1 MKLRF
6 EVQINSFFFLE
17 KRSYKLY
24 KFLTFKKASESKNE
38 IKLKQTEKLKKHQAD
53 SYSKHE
59 CLNLRKES
67 KRLKYLKSQA
77 LPGPFT
83 KPVKVKSF
91 IKFNI
96 TLQEKQRHMKK
107 EVKYA

>member
-6 EVQINSFFFLE
+6 EVQINPFIFLE

-38 IKLKQTEKLKKHQAD
+38 IKLKYTEKLKKHQAD

-59 CLNLRKES
+59 CLNLRKEL
-67 KRLKYLKSQA
+67 KRLEILEITSFA
-77 LPGPFT
+77 RPFHKT
-83 KPVKVKSF
+83 
-91 IKFNI
+91 N
-96 TLQEKQRHMKK
+96 
-107 EVKYA
+107 